1 MLRDS
6 RCRLARGIAFGLRPG
21 RVTVKLQKPAS
32 RVCGFPRQFAV
43 GRSVPQRAVGIS
55 RLFNSIERRPNFGAL
70 LVHSS
75 LQMRASDANDSVL
88 SYSEQMK
95 RGVYEQGRKNFF

>member
-1 MLRDS
+1 M
-6 RCRLARGIAFGLRPG
+6 
-21 RVTVKLQKPAS
+21 TVKLQKPAS
-32 RVCGFPRQFAV
+32 RVCGFPRRFAV

-55 RLFNSIERRPNFGAL
+55 RLFNSIEGRPNFGAL

>member
-1 MLRDS
+1 MLGLTFPANLLGARS
-6 RCRLARGIAFGLRPG
+6 QPTPARLSHF
-21 RVTVKLQKPAS
+21 
-32 RVCGFPRQFAV
+32 
-43 GRSVPQRAVGIS
+43 
-55 RLFNSIERRPNFGAL
+55 

-95 RGVYEQGRKNFF
+95 RGVYEQGRKN

>member
-1 MLRDS
+1 M
-6 RCRLARGIAFGLRPG
+6 
-21 RVTVKLQKPAS
+21 TVKLQKPAS

-55 RLFNSIERRPNFGAL
+55 RLFNSIEGRPNFGAL

-75 LQMRASDANDSVL
+75 LQMSASDAG
-88 SYSEQMK
+88 YSEQMK
-95 RGVYEQGRKNFF
+95 RDEYKQGKDELANRWD